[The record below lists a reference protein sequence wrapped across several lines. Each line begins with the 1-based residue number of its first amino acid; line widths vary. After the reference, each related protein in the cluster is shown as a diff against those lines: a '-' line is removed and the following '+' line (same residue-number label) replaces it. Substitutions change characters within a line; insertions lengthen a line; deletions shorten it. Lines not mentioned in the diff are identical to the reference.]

1 MARSKRQLMAEQYQE
16 IRTCA
21 AGRQRIWTQR
31 GLFGWDLDWV
41 RSVHRAGTANRAADF
56 CAVKRFVDD
65 LADRA
70 GAAAALGAAAK
81 AAIDMTGGPAC
92 RSTCGASHLVVAQN
106 IAGANDHRTPK
117 SGYSLTG
124 ALR

>member
-1 MARSKRQLMAEQYQE
+1 MSSRDPSKKWQGALPEP
-16 IRTCA
+16 
-21 AGRQRIWTQR
+21 AGTGCQACLE
-31 GLFGWDLDWV
+31 GV
-41 RSVHRAGTANRAADF
+41 CSVHRAGTANRAADF
-56 CAVKRFVDD
+56 CAVKRFVDN

-92 RSTCGASHLVVAQN
+92 RSTCGASYLVVAQN